1 MSEKL
6 TQDVQAE
13 VERIFKQKEES
24 DMRKETENALNKSAV
39 KINDLGASL
48 EAKDSELS
56 EMMAKA
62 EELESKITEL
72 SEKISGLET
81 EKEDL
86 GKEKSDLEATKEEL
100 VKRAETA
107 EETVENIKKDQLAK
121 ARFECLKEAGVAA
134 IDEKAIEDQIS
145 KIREMEEEIFESYK
159 AERVELRTSIVAEL
173 EASVGDDP
181 DADATLT
188 VDEDA
193 AAAKLKADEDAA
205 AAKLKADEAAAVDSD
220 DAIEPMKVVAA
231 ALNLETLPSGNMVN
245 KYSDLGKEMA
255 KKFERKSE

>member
-24 DMRKETENALNKSAV
+24 KMRKETENALNKSAV
-39 KINDLGASL
+39 KINDLVVSL
-48 EAKDSELS
+48 EAKDGELS
-56 EMMAKA
+56 EMMTKA

-72 SEKISGLET
+72 SDKISGLET
-81 EKEDL
+81 EKKDL
-86 GKEKSDLEATKEEL
+86 ETEKSDFEATKEEL
-100 VKRAETA
+100 VKRAEVA

-121 ARFECLKEAGVAA
+121 ARFEYLKEAGVAA

-145 KIREMEEEIFESYK
+145 KIREMEEETFESYK

-173 EASVGDDP
+173 EASADDDP

-188 VDEDA
+188 AEEE

-205 AAKLKADEAAAVDSD
+205 AKLKVDEDAAVDSD
-220 DAIEPMKVVAA
+220 DSIEPMKVVAA
-231 ALNLETLPSGNMVN
+231 ALNLETLPSNDIVS
-245 KYSDLGKEMA
+245 KYRDLGKAMA
-255 KKFERKSE
+255 KNFERKSE